1 MYEDFFE
8 MKKTPFVRS
17 IPVDDLYMDQDTEEI
32 HNRLL
37 YATRRQLFALVIG
50 DPGTGKT
57 TSLRRLK
64 SALNGQEYAVLYLSE
79 SKLSP
84 RYFYNG
90 LLEQCGCE
98 TRFYRGDARNLPPLP
113 ERADIDQ
120 LAAAAHKHGRAMPGQ
135 AAEQI
140 LGIDRFTRNRA
151 A

>member
-64 SALNGQEYAVLYLSE
+64 SALNGQEYAVLYTLSN
-79 SKLSP
+79 SVDTAQWCC
-84 RYFYNG
+84 
-90 LLEQCGCE
+90 QC
-98 TRFYRGDARNLPPLP
+98 TPDHVMHLKYP
-113 ERADIDQ
+113 EA
-120 LAAAAHKHGRAMPGQ
+120 LC
-135 AAEQI
+135 
-140 LGIDRFTRNRA
+140 
-151 A
+151 

>member
-79 SKLSP
+79 SKLTP

-90 LLEQCGCE
+90 LIHASPYISL
-98 TRFYRGDARNLPPLP
+98 TV
-113 ERADIDQ
+113 
-120 LAAAAHKHGRAMPGQ
+120 
-135 AAEQI
+135 
-140 LGIDRFTRNRA
+140 
-151 A
+151 